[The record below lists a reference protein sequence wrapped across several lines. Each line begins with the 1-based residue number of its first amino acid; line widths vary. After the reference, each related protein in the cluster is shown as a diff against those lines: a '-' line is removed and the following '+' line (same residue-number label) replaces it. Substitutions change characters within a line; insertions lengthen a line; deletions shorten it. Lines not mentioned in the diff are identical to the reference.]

1 MGLLDG
7 KIAVVTGA
15 GAGIGRA
22 TALLFAREGAR
33 VTVAD
38 RNEASGRQTAEQ
50 IRAAGGESLFV
61 QTDVS
66 LSDQVEAMVAKTV
79 EAFGG
84 LDCASNNAAS
94 GGGFG
99 YTADISEKTFDL
111 AIRVTLKGV
120 WLCMKY
126 QIPAMLE
133 RGGGSIVNIGSASAI
148 KGEALLP
155 AYSAAKG
162 GVLALTKTAASE
174 YAERGIRV
182 NAVCPGGVRTPSLEQ
197 YLARSPDLAARTV
210 NSHAMKRIAE
220 PEEIAEGVAWLCSD
234 RSSFATGQIMVLDGG
249 SLVKSHLF

>member
-38 RNEASGRQTAEQ
+38 RDEASGRQTAEQ

-66 LSDQVEAMVAKTV
+66 RSDQVEAMVAKTV

-120 WLCMKY
+120 WL
-126 QIPAMLE
+126 
-133 RGGGSIVNIGSASAI
+133 
-148 KGEALLP
+148 
-155 AYSAAKG
+155 
-162 GVLALTKTAASE
+162 
-174 YAERGIRV
+174 
-182 NAVCPGGVRTPSLEQ
+182 
-197 YLARSPDLAARTV
+197 
-210 NSHAMKRIAE
+210 
-220 PEEIAEGVAWLCSD
+220 
-234 RSSFATGQIMVLDGG
+234 
-249 SLVKSHLF
+249 